1 MSNTQMSTHAF
12 CGCGYSKI
20 FKKYFQLN
28 NFKFQIMYRIV
39 STTFGDVIFIENNGK
54 IELFSGRNLNDY
66 EGTANVDLNIAT
78 DKELSEL
85 AERQIKMR
93 A

>member
-1 MSNTQMSTHAF
+1 
-12 CGCGYSKI
+12 
-20 FKKYFQLN
+20 
-28 NFKFQIMYRIV
+28 MYRIV

-66 EGTANVDLNIAT
+66 EGTANVDLKTAT
-78 DKELSEL
+78 DKDLSDL
-85 AERQIKMR
+85 AEKKIMMR

>member
-1 MSNTQMSTHAF
+1 
-12 CGCGYSKI
+12 
-20 FKKYFQLN
+20 
-28 NFKFQIMYRIV
+28 MYRIV

-54 IELFSGRNLNDY
+54 IELFSGINLNDY